1 MRRPPARSCS
11 NPPDRPLVRRL
22 GRLTILAAAILAWPA
37 LALAQSPWEQ
47 AAANLETSF
56 TGPVARSLVLRL
68 LLSLDGASCGTWSP
82 NRPLP
87 TAIGG
92 PDGAHVF
99 WLGIIVKTSSGEAVG
114 GCEFDSP
121 AVRRWIESAPALSA
135 APVHLLARAD
145 DNRTRD
151 GRARRLGRRFA
162 AAWVWT
168 HHPSQGRA
176 ENPRV
181 LVGNPSPV
189 SELRRARF
197 PGAYKDS
204 LRQLVCSLRV
214 KGVVESTQRA
224 ARREFVCA

>member
-1 MRRPPARSCS
+1 MRRPPDRSCS

-22 GRLTILAAAILAWPA
+22 GRLKHPRGRHPRGAGRCPRPVSPGARRRQPRDLLHRPSGPLPCAA
-37 LALAQSPWEQ
+37 ALAQPD
-47 AAANLETSF
+47 A
-56 TGPVARSLVLRL
+56 
-68 LLSLDGASCGTWSP
+68 ASCGTWSP

-87 TAIGG
+87 TAIGE
-92 PDGAHVF
+92 PDGTHAF

-151 GRARRLGRRFA
+151 GRAHRFWRRFA

-181 LVGNPSPV
+181 LVGNPCPV

-214 KGVVESTQRA
+214 TGVVESIPRA